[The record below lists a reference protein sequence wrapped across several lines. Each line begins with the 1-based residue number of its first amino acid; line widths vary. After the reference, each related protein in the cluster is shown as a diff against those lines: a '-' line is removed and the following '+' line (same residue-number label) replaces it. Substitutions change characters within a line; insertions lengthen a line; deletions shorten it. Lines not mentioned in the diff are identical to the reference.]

1 MKMSGAES
9 TASESALVSRLR
21 QGDQRALEE
30 CYNQHG
36 PLVRAYV
43 RRFVPRDDVEDVVQK
58 VFFELWRSRDRID
71 PQRGIVGFVLGIAR
85 KRSIDHLR
93 RRRGVIVDV
102 SDFRELAGEDGDD
115 LIDRLTWASE
125 VRSGLDSLGAD
136 QREALELAYFG
147 DLTQQ
152 EIADRLGVPIGTVK
166 ARMARGMR
174 RLAERIEKGEL
185 I

>member
-1 MKMSGAES
+1 M
-9 TASESALVSRLR
+9 
-21 QGDQRALEE
+21 
-30 CYNQHG
+30 
-36 PLVRAYV
+36 
-43 RRFVPRDDVEDVVQK
+43 VQK

>member
-1 MKMSGAES
+1 VEQLREASSAEDVV
-9 TASESALVSRLR
+9 LVTRLR
-21 QGDQRALEE
+21 HGDQRALEQ
-30 CYNQHG
+30 CYRQHG

-43 RRFVPRDDVEDVVQK
+43 RRFVRQDDAEDVVQK

-71 PQRGIVGFVLGIAR
+71 PDRGIVGFILGIAR

-93 RRRGVIVDV
+93 RQKDVVVDV
-102 SDFRELAGEDGDD
+102 NEFRELAGDDGND
-115 LIDRLTWASE
+115 LINRLTWAGE
-125 VRSGLDSLGAD
+125 VRTGLDSLGDD

-147 DLTQQ
+147 DLTQK

-174 RLAERIEKGEL
+174 RMAERIEKGEL